1 MAHVWKSS
9 EYKSRAFGDLYIFR
23 VYTVPWLVWSLEYDY
38 VVHENE
44 LFGLIY
50 KSTGRINHI
59 FNGWFFKTHVSY
71 PLILHVFKIKD
82 IIITDADA
90 KSWFV
95 RVKDI
100 DPMFCVM

>member
-1 MAHVWKSS
+1 MCTQYNVLIIYVHKNNIGYYGT
-9 EYKSRAFGDLYIFR
+9 YKSRAFGDLYIFR
-23 VYTVPWLVWSLEYDY
+23 VYTLPWLVWSLEYDY

-71 PLILHVFKIKD
+71 PLILHVSKIKD

-90 KSWFV
+90 KS
-95 RVKDI
+95 
-100 DPMFCVM
+100 